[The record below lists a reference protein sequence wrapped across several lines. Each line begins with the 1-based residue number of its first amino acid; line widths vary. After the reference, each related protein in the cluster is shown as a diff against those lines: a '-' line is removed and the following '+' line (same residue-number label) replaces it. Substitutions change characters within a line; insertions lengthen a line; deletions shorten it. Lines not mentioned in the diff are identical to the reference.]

1 MWVTRLGLGL
11 GLDPNPNP
19 SPNPNS
25 NPNPHQVLHVG
36 DDLHNDFLAA
46 RACGQVPQCVRA

>member
-19 SPNPNS
+19 SPNPNP